1 LRAETRAA
9 DAPQRESCA
18 LTIRF
23 EILSALAAFTFV
35 ATVTPGPNNLMLMTS
50 GVKFGF
56 GRTAPHLVGVIL
68 GFGLMVALLGLGL
81 NVVFE
86 RFPSVLPVM
95 RVVGSLY
102 MLWLALKIA
111 LAKPAHAT
119 EGASRPI
126 GFFGA
131 AFFQWVNP
139 KAWVMALS
147 VLSAYSGLSDDYVR
161 SVLLIAVLCTVIA
174 IPCSGAW
181 ALFGSSMRQFLGNPR
196 TARLFNFA
204 MAALLVASIAPIL
217 FE

>member
-1 LRAETRAA
+1 
-9 DAPQRESCA
+9 
-18 LTIRF
+18 
-23 EILSALAAFTFV
+23 
-35 ATVTPGPNNLMLMTS
+35 MLLTS
-50 GVKFGF
+50 GLRFGF
-56 GRTAPHLVGVIL
+56 ARTLAHLVGVIL
-68 GFGLMVALLGLGL
+68 GFGLMVALVGLGL

-86 RFPSVLPVM
+86 RFPVVLPVM
-95 RVVGSLY
+95 RVLGSLY

-111 LAKPAHAT
+111 LAKLAHAT

-131 AFFQWVNP
+131 AAFQWVNP

-147 VLSAYSGLSDDYVR
+147 VLSTYSGLSGNYVQ
-161 SVLLIAVLCTVIA
+161 SVLLITLVCTLIT

-181 ALFGSSMRQFLGNPR
+181 ALFGSSMRQFLGDPR

-217 FE
+217 FFE